1 MLEFDAVKTWPGFR
15 LDARVRTEES
25 GITAL
30 YGPSG
35 SGKTTLVNILAGL
48 EEPDRGRVALAGTVV
63 FDSDAGINVPPE
75 RRRIGYVFQDGRLFP
90 HFSVRA
96 NMLYGKRRDGGLTLE
111 RVVSLL
117 DIAPLLDRR
126 PHALSG
132 GEKQRVAIGRALLA
146 DPALLLMDEPL
157 ASLDTRRK
165 AEILPF
171 VRTLQGE
178 TGIPVVYVS
187 HVMDEIV
194 EIADALVLM
203 DRGAVVAS
211 GPVED
216 LLSRLDLRE
225 QTGRHGP
232 GAAIHATVEGHD
244 GAHGLTRLSFGS
256 GAILVPEIDQPLG
269 STVRIRIRAAD
280 VALALERPRD
290 ISTLNILEGTIRELS
305 PAEGAQVDV
314 LVDAG
319 LLLWAQ
325 VTPLAVE
332 RLKLAPG
339 VRVYALIKAVA
350 IGGPPPQEASPAN
363 HHGIP
368 RQT

>member
-15 LDARVRTEES
+15 LDARVSIGET

-35 SGKTTLVNILAGL
+35 SGKTTLVNILAGM
-48 EEPDRGRVALAGTVV
+48 EIPDRGQVALAGSTV
-63 FDSDAGINVPPE
+63 FDSEAGINVPPE

-90 HFSVRA
+90 HLSVRA
-96 NMLYGKRRDGGLTLE
+96 NLLYGKPRSGGLSLE

-126 PHALSG
+126 PQALSG

-157 ASLDTRRK
+157 ASLDARRK

-171 VRTLQGE
+171 IRTLQHE

-187 HVMDEIV
+187 HIMEEIV
-194 EIADALVLM
+194 EIADALVLL
-203 DRGAVVAS
+203 DRGAVIAS

-232 GAAIHATVEGHD
+232 GAAIQVTVQSHD
-244 GAHGLTRLSFGS
+244 RAHGLTRLAFPA
-256 GAILVPEIDQPLG
+256 GAILVPEIAQPAG

-319 LLLWAQ
+319 ILLWAQ

-339 VRVYALIKAVA
+339 ARVYALIKAVA
-350 IGGPPPQEASPAN
+350 IGGSRPQEASPVEN
-363 HHGIP
+363 SRNP
-368 RQT
+368 PVS

>member
-1 MLEFDAVKTWPGFR
+1 MLDIAAVKTWPGFR
-15 LDARVRTEES
+15 LDARVSTEES
-25 GITAL
+25 GVTAF

-48 EEPDRGRVALAGTVV
+48 EVPDRGRVAVADTVV

-90 HFSVRA
+90 HLSVRA
-96 NMLYGKRRDGGLTLE
+96 NLLYGKRHDGGLSLD
-111 RVVSLL
+111 RIVSLL

-157 ASLDTRRK
+157 ASLDARRK

-171 VRTLQGE
+171 VRTLHAE

-194 EIADALVLM
+194 EIADALVLL
-203 DRGAVVAS
+203 DRGTVVAA
-211 GPVED
+211 GQVEE

-232 GAAIHATVEGHD
+232 GAAVHATVQSHD
-244 GAHGLTRLSFGS
+244 AAHGLTRLGFATG
-256 GAILVPEIDQPLG
+256 GILVPQLDQPVG

-290 ISTLNILEGTIRELS
+290 ISTLNILEGTIREIS

-319 LLLWAQ
+319 VLLWAQ

-332 RLKLAPG
+332 RLHLAPG
-339 VRVYALIKAVA
+339 ARVFALIKAVA
-350 IGGPPPQEASPAN
+350 IGGPPPQEASPVETA
-363 HHGIP
+363 
-368 RQT
+368 

>member
-15 LDARVRTEES
+15 LDARVRIEES

-48 EEPDRGRVALAGTVV
+48 EVPERGRVALAGAVV
-63 FDSDAGINVPPE
+63 FDSDAGVNVPPE

-90 HFSVRA
+90 HLSVQA
-96 NMLYGKRRDGGLTLE
+96 NLLYGKRRNAGLSLD

-117 DIAPLLDRR
+117 DIGRLLDRR

-146 DPALLLMDEPL
+146 NPALLLMDEPL
-157 ASLDTRRK
+157 ASLDSRRK

-171 VRTLQGE
+171 VRTLQDE

-187 HVMDEIV
+187 HVMEEIV
-194 EIADALVLM
+194 EIADALVLL
-203 DRGAVVAS
+203 DRGTVVAS

-232 GAAIHATVEGHD
+232 GAAIHATVRSHD
-244 GAHGLTRLSFGS
+244 QAHGLTQLGFANG
-256 GAILVPEIDQPLG
+256 GILVPQVDQPEG

-290 ISTLNILEGTIRELS
+290 ISTLNILEGTIREIS

-319 LLLWAQ
+319 VLLWAQ
-325 VTPLAVE
+325 VTPLAVQ
-332 RLKLAPG
+332 RLHLAPG

-350 IGGPPPQEASPAN
+350 IGGRSPQDDSPTGN
-363 HHGIP
+363 SENP
-368 RQT
+368 QKS

>member
-1 MLEFDAVKTWPGFR
+1 MLEIDAVKTWPGFR
-15 LDARVRTEES
+15 LDARVKTEES

-48 EEPDRGRVALAGTVV
+48 EAPDRGRVALGGAVV
-63 FDSDAGINVPPE
+63 FDSEAGITVPPE

-90 HFSVRA
+90 HLSVRA
-96 NMLYGKRRDGGLTLE
+96 NLLYGKRRDGGLSLE

-117 DIAPLLDRR
+117 DIGPLLDRR

-132 GEKQRVAIGRALLA
+132 GEKQRVAIGRTLLA

-157 ASLDTRRK
+157 ASLDTKRK

-171 VRTLQGE
+171 IRTLQDE

-194 EIADALVLM
+194 QIADALVLL
-203 DRGAVVAS
+203 DRGSVVAS

-232 GAAIHATVEGHD
+232 GAAIHATVSAHD
-244 GAHGLTRLSFGS
+244 QAHGLTRLGFATG
-256 GAILVPEIDQPLG
+256 GILVPRVDQPVG

-319 LLLWAQ
+319 VLLWAQ

-332 RLKLAPG
+332 RLRLAPG
-339 VRVYALIKAVA
+339 VRVFALIKAVA
-350 IGGPPPQEASPAN
+350 IGGRSPQEASPADKPGN
-363 HHGIP
+363 P
-368 RQT
+368 QQS